1 MRPLELVFSGLHSY
15 REKQHIDFT
24 ELSRYGL
31 FGIFGPTGAGKS
43 TILDAIT
50 LALFG
55 SVDRAERG
63 KRGILNQEE
72 QELWVSF
79 SFELGGQIFRIER
92 LYTRDKSDPFSVRAR
107 NARLIC
113 GTSLRGGLEVLAST
127 PNEVDLQ
134 VVKILGLRKE
144 DFTRAV
150 VLPQGKFDEFLK
162 LTGGER
168 AKMLEHIFN
177 LERYG
182 DELAEK
188 AKKVLLDCEQRL
200 SNIAAEEAGMGD
212 ASEEALI
219 KARQAVSEQ
228 FRKVQELKEAVQ
240 AWRKQWEEIEEL
252 RRLHERLEQAKVKY
266 EALQKEC
273 AFWEEQRKV
282 LELAAKAE
290 PLRQD
295 LVREEEINREIE
307 ELKRSSAL
315 AQVKEREAEKA
326 LYQAQVEL
334 DEAEERR
341 KQELPK
347 WQERLAVLKV
357 AVEKVEERDALSS
370 IMEKQMKQLNSLR
383 QKIDGLS
390 VELEENVKA
399 LELLKEQQKSI
410 LAEVRSIEADVKEK
424 EDVER
429 AVQLLIQLEDRERE
443 LSTWRKKYEEEKTRV
458 EKEFKK
464 LKELVKGR
472 LPEARVEKVAD
483 FTPLVEA
490 KLKEIQSKVEALR
503 VAKERI
509 LAEEQAAML
518 ATGLKPG
525 DPCPVCGSR
534 EHPRPASTEEVK
546 NKLKELEKEK
556 EIAEQELQVVQAW
569 RDLVFK
575 GVVQL
580 DTLCKNLYGNIQP
593 ELTRLEREVD
603 ELTKRFNLVSLGE
616 ERESVRKRW
625 EEIKEKE
632 KRLNELARQREK
644 LEEEVHKADARV
656 KELKEEIQ
664 NLKIAEGS
672 LNGELASQEARY
684 NKLKEEVRQVA
695 GEQDPRYLLA
705 VTEKVIQELE
715 GRVNMCRERRD
726 IAIRELNEIQKEL
739 AAFESRLE
747 GRREEEQ
754 NLKERLEKYLATAG
768 FATRE
773 EARAALLDEEH
784 RQALARSLEDFE
796 RRLFASEK
804 EIKELEEALGG
815 RGFKL
820 EVWEALKAQLEE
832 GEGELLE
839 ANKQL
844 AVYQKELERIEQN
857 HRRWLKLKEEKE
869 GISRRR
875 DLADTL
881 RRILSGRKFV
891 EFLAE
896 EQLRDMALEASRRL
910 GALTGQRYALE
921 LDERCEF
928 VLRDDFYGGQRR
940 PVSSLSGG
948 ETFLTSLSLALAL
961 SSQLQLK
968 GRYPLGFFFLDE
980 GFGTL
985 DGEKLEVVLQ
995 ALERLRLGQCLV
1007 GVISH
1012 VRELKERIPVYL
1024 EVIPPGPDGSGSRV
1038 RLVKNI

>member
-15 REKQHIDFT
+15 REEQHIDFT

-63 KRGILNQEE
+63 RRGILNQEE
-72 QELWVSF
+72 HELWVSF
-79 SFELGGQIFRIER
+79 SFELGGQVFRVER

-107 NARLIC
+107 NARLIR
-113 GTSLRGGLEVLAST
+113 GTSWRDGLEVLAST

-168 AKMLEHIFN
+168 AKMLEYIFN

-228 FRKVQELKEAVQ
+228 LRKVQELEGAVQ
-240 AWRKQWEEIEEL
+240 ACRKQWEEMEEL

-266 EALQKEC
+266 ETLQKER

-295 LVREEEINREIE
+295 LIREEEITCEIQ
-307 ELKRSSAL
+307 ELERIRL
-315 AQVKEREAEKA
+315 QAQAKENQAERAWHQAKVELEEAEK
-326 LYQAQVEL
+326 
-334 DEAEERR
+334 RR
-341 KQELPK
+341 KQELPE
-347 WQERLAVLKV
+347 WQERLAALKA
-357 AVEKVEERDALSS
+357 AVEKAKERDALSCV
-370 IMEKQMKQLNSLR
+370 MEKQVRELNSLR
-383 QKIDGLS
+383 QKMEELS
-390 VELEENVKA
+390 VELEGSARA
-399 LELLKEQQKSI
+399 LEILSEQQKNI
-410 LAEVRSIEADVKEK
+410 LTEMRSIEVDVKEK

-443 LSTWRKKYEEEKTRV
+443 LSTWRKKYEEEKARV
-458 EKEFKK
+458 EREFKK
-464 LKELVKGR
+464 LKELVEER
-472 LPEARVEKVAD
+472 LPEARVEKAAD
-483 FTPLVEA
+483 FAPLVEA
-490 KLKEIQSKVEALR
+490 KLKEIQSKVESLQLS
-503 VAKERI
+503 KERI
-509 LAEEQAAML
+509 LAEEQAAIL
-518 ATGLKPG
+518 ASSLRPG

-546 NKLKELEKEK
+546 NKLKGLEKER
-556 EIAEQELQVVQAW
+556 EIAEQELQVVRAW
-569 RDLVFK
+569 RDLIFK
-575 GVVQL
+575 GVAQL
-580 DTLCKNLYGNIQP
+580 DALYQTLYENIQP
-593 ELTRLEREVD
+593 ELKRLEIEVE
-603 ELTKRFNLVSLGE
+603 ELAGRFSQIASGK

-625 EEIKEKE
+625 EEIKGKE

-644 LEEEVHKADARV
+644 LEEEVHKADVRV
-656 KELKEEIQ
+656 RELKDEIQ

-672 LNGELASQEARY
+672 LKGELASYEARQY
-684 NKLKEEVRQVA
+684 KLKEEIRQVA
-695 GEQDPRYLLA
+695 GEQDPHYLLA
-705 VTEKVIQELE
+705 VVERSIQELE
-715 GRVNMCRERRD
+715 EKVNMCRERRD
-726 IAIRELNEIQKEL
+726 TALRELNEVQKEL
-739 AAFESRLE
+739 AALESKLE
-747 GRREEEQ
+747 GLKEEEQ
-754 NLKERLEKYLATAG
+754 NLKERLEKHLAMAG
-768 FATRE
+768 FATRG
-773 EARAALLDEEH
+773 EARAALLEEGH
-784 RQALARSLEDFE
+784 RQALARDLEDFE
-796 RRLFASEK
+796 RRLFASQE
-804 EIKELEEALGG
+804 EIKGLEETLAG
-815 RGFKL
+815 REFKI
-820 EVWEALKAQLEE
+820 EAWQDLKAQLEK

-857 HRRWLKLKEEKE
+857 HQRWLKLKEEE
-869 GISRRR
+869 ERIARRR

-896 EQLRDMALEASRRL
+896 EQLRDMTLEASRRL

-928 VLRDDFYGGQRR
+928 VLRDDFHGGQRR

-1024 EVIPPGPDGSGSRV
+1024 EVIPPGPDGSGSRI
-1038 RLVKNI
+1038 RLVKNL